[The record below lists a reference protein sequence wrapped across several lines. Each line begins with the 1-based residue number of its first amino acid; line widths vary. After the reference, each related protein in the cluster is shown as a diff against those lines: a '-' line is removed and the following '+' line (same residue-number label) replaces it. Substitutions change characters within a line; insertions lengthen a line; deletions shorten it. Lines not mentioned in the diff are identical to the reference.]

1 MKRRDFLKAAAL
13 AAGAA
18 AAGGCATARAA
29 SAKPAAGKRITVA
42 DTGCDFEREPL
53 LRPFGFKG
61 GYLTNVW
68 QSAAMIRSTSGQRGI
83 GLCTHSTLWSDA

>member
-1 MKRRDFLKAAAL
+1 MKRRDFLKVAAL

-18 AAGGCATARAA
+18 AVGKGATARAA
-29 SAKPAAGKRITVA
+29 DAKPLGKRITVA

-61 GYLTNVW
+61 GYLTNIW
-68 QSAAMIRSTSGQRGI
+68 
-83 GLCTHSTLWSDA
+83 